1 MGDDVSRLTLFAV
14 IFFIVGLTG
23 CGGLRYS
30 EVSPDA
36 ANCHPRQIAVLPA
49 DTTTFPEAKGS
60 VDRLFAEV
68 LTDRRWFSNVAGGE
82 QIASL
87 MAKDEELRR
96 IISEYLTKRAKIN
109 FSDPALSDRIG
120 KLAGAEAFLIARVDS
135 WNYTVADDKK
145 VAKVGITVAMV
156 QAGTGKIVW
165 NASHSRI
172 SEYLIIKP
180 DLADMAKGLIREM
193 TDHMPH

>member
-1 MGDDVSRLTLFAV
+1 MSRSTLFTA
-14 IFFIVGLTG
+14 IFFIIALTG

-36 ANCHPRQIAVLPA
+36 ANCHPRQIAILPA

-60 VDRLFAEV
+60 VDRLFAEAMN
-68 LTDRRWFSNVAGGE
+68 DRKWFSMVVGGE

-87 MAKDEELRR
+87 MEKDRDLHLT
-96 IISEYLTKRAKIN
+96 ISEYLTKRARIS

-120 KLAGAEAFLIARVDS
+120 KLTGAGAFLIVRVDS
-135 WNYTVADDKK
+135 WNYALADDKK
-145 VAKVGITVAMV
+145 VAKVGLTVAMV
-156 QAGTGKIVW
+156 QAATGKIVW

-180 DLADMAKGLIREM
+180 DLADMARGLIREM

>member
-1 MGDDVSRLTLFAV
+1 VSRSTLFAV
-14 IFFIVGLTG
+14 IFFIVSLTG

-36 ANCHPRQIAVLPA
+36 ANCHPRQIAILPA

-60 VDRLFAEV
+60 VDRLFAEAMN
-68 LTDRRWFSNVAGGE
+68 DRKWFSMVVGGE
-82 QIASL
+82 QISS
-87 MAKDEELRR
+87 MMKKDGDFHRTV
-96 IISEYLTKRAKIN
+96 SEYLTKRAKIN

-120 KLAGAEAFLIARVDS
+120 KLTDTGAFLIVRVDS
-135 WNYTVADDKK
+135 WNYALADDKK
-145 VAKVGITVAMV
+145 VAKVGLTVAMV
-156 QAGTGKIVW
+156 QAATGKIVW

-180 DLADMAKGLIREM
+180 DLADMARGLIREM